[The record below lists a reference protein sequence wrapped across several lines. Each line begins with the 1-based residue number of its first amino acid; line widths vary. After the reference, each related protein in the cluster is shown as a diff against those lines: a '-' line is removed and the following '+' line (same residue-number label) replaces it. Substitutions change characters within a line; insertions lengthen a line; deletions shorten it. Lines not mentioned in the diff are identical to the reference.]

1 MRISFD
7 EIIKGSLPRSGF
19 TIIDNILDDDSAF
32 APNNIDFISGEL
44 IKVLVPDL
52 GDILCTCSICMKERR
67 QDRRSHPGQLAQY
80 RQYACRAL
88 LGDPSKIL

>member
-1 MRISFD
+1 LWTRPVQHEELLVLLGETFNMRISFD

-52 GDILCTCSICMKERR
+52 GDII
-67 QDRRSHPGQLAQY
+67 
-80 RQYACRAL
+80 RANL
-88 LGDPSKIL
+88 RNIGSTLVELS